1 MVFDKKKKIVKIA
14 SKTSLQA
21 ELKKLDPLPLPDVGA
36 LQFKLQD
43 WLLWHIIVKKK
54 VNCGKT
60 HFYNNNKNP
69 S

>member
-1 MVFDKKKKIVKIA
+1 MVFDKKKIVKIA

-54 VNCGKT
+54 SQNALLQQQQQK
-60 HFYNNNKNP
+60 